1 MEEKASSARFALK
14 WGLILA
20 VGQILFSTAL
30 YVTDQ
35 MGNAGLS
42 SLSYILIIAV
52 LVMAMRD
59 FRTANNGYMSY
70 GEGLGLSALIGAV
83 SGLLSSAFS
92 VFYTTVIDTEV
103 MARLAD
109 RVREDLE
116 NKNIPDNVIDSQ
128 IEMMQK
134 FQSPGFLFIFGIVG
148 MIAMSFIFALVI
160 AAILRKNK
168 PVFE

>member
-1 MEEKASSARFALK
+1 MEEKVSSARFALK
-14 WGLILA
+14 WGVILA

-30 YVTDQ
+30 YMTDQ

-59 FRTANNGYMSY
+59 FRSANNGFMSY
-70 GEGLGLSALIGAV
+70 GEGLGLSALIGGV

-103 MARLAD
+103 MGRMVD

-116 NKNIPDNVIDSQ
+116 AKNIPDATIDAQ
-128 IEMMQK
+128 IGMMEK
-134 FQSPGFLFIFGIVG
+134 FQSPGFLFIFGIIG
-148 MIAMSFIFALVI
+148 MIVMSVIFALVI